1 MESKKITVQ
10 VTVHATIDKV
20 WELWTSPTYIVQWN
34 NASDDWHTTKAI
46 NDLKVAGKFLY
57 RMEAKD
63 GSEGFDFWGIYNNII
78 TNELIE
84 YTMGDGRNALIVFE
98 PQGPQTTI
106 IQTFEAETE
115 NSIELQQFG
124 WQSIMNNFKQFAEKI

>member
-1 MESKKITVQ
+1 
-10 VTVHATIDKV
+10 
-20 WELWTSPTYIVQWN
+20 
-34 NASDDWHTTKAI
+34 
-46 NDLKVAGKFLY
+46 
-57 RMEAKD
+57 MEAKD